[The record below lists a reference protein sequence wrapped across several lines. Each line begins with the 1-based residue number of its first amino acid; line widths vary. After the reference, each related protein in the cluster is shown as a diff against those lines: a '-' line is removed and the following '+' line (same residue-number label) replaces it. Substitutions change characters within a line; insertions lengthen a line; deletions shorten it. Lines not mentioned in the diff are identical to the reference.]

1 MPRHEQ
7 RKINTIGDHLIGI
20 HRLFH
25 QCMCHGVDIHVH
37 SILVRGLVMILGWYV
52 MTINIL
58 LILYQGVMIYM
69 IGHHGRIK
77 ISVINICSD
86 VQKTK

>member
-1 MPRHEQ
+1 MPHHEQ
-7 RKINTIGDHLIGI
+7 RKINNIGDHLIGI
-20 HRLFH
+20 HCLSC
-25 QCMCHGVDIHVH
+25 QCMCHGLHIQVYL
-37 SILVRGLVMILGWYV
+37 ILVHGLIMILGWYV

-77 ISVINICSD
+77 ISVINMCSD

>member
-7 RKINTIGDHLIGI
+7 RKINTIGYHLIGI

-25 QCMCHGVDIHVH
+25 QCMWHGVDIQVH

-77 ISVINICSD
+77 IFINEIGSD
-86 VQKTK
+86 VQKMK

>member
-1 MPRHEQ
+1 MPRREQ
-7 RKINTIGDHLIGI
+7 RKINNIGDHLIGI
-20 HRLFH
+20 HCLSH
-25 QCMCHGVDIHVH
+25 QYMCHGLHIQVYL
-37 SILVRGLVMILGWYV
+37 ILVHGLIMILGWYV

-58 LILYQGVMIYM
+58 LMLYRGVMIYM

-86 VQKTK
+86 V

>member
-1 MPRHEQ
+1 MAIISLVFIVYS
-7 RKINTIGDHLIGI
+7 INACAMEWIFRYI
-20 HRLFH
+20 RFH
-25 QCMCHGVDIHVH
+25 QCMCHGVANLI
-37 SILVRGLVMILGWYV
+37 VMILGWYV

-69 IGHHGRIK
+69 IGHHVRIK